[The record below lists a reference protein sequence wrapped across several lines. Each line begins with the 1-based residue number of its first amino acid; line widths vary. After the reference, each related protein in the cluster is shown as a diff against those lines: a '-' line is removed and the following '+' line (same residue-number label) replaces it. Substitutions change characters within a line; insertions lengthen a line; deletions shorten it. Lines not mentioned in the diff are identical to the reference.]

1 MADPRTEGGVADAD
15 GDAVLIDYEEALV
28 FSLTGVIDAQ
38 ALPGITQHLQSEM
51 TPDRPALVVNLSGVT
66 FIDSS
71 AIGLLFDL
79 ARRSHRRRL
88 RYAIVAP
95 SDQPVRSV
103 LMLAGIDVVALLVE
117 SVPEALER
125 VAEPE

>member
-1 MADPRTEGGVADAD
+1 MADPHTSIDAD
-15 GDAVLIDYEEALV
+15 GDAILIDYEEALV
-28 FSLTGVIDAQ
+28 FSLTGVVDAQ
-38 ALPGITQHLQSEM
+38 LQNEM

-95 SDQPVRSV
+95 TDQPIRSV
-103 LMLAGIDVVALLVE
+103 LMLAGIDVVATIVE

>member
-1 MADPRTEGGVADAD
+1 MADPHTSIDAD
-15 GDAVLIDYEEALV
+15 GDAILIDYEEALV
-28 FSLTGVIDAQ
+28 FSLTGVVDAQ
-38 ALPGITQHLQSEM
+38 SLPAIQSQLQNEM

-95 SDQPVRSV
+95 TDQPIRSV
-103 LMLAGIDVVALLVE
+103 LMLAGIDVVATIVE